1 MNSNNSV
8 RTAQHQ
14 PKTFNKTLLSLLS
27 VAVGLLLADQ
37 AQAAT
42 KATKISSCPYT
53 ITVSGSYAVTQDLTC
68 AGTAITTTASKVDL
82 HLDGHTLS
90 GSGGGD
96 GIYVQGQ
103 ANVSID
109 NGTVQ
114 GFFEGVDFWGTVDCK
129 ITKVAARQSSDAGID
144 GEGGT
149 LGLTVTGC
157 TATQNGVYG
166 IALDSDARANTVT
179 RNTANG

>member
-1 MNSNNSV
+1 MKREV
-8 RTAQHQ
+8 LTLALLVAL
-14 PKTFNKTLLSLLS
+14 PITLLR
-27 VAVGLLLADQ
+27 VAP
-37 AQAAT
+37 AQAS
-42 KATKISSCPYT
+42 TKISSCPYT
-53 ITVSGSYAVTQDLTC
+53 ITVSGTYAVTQDLTC